1 MKLKKLFAGIVA
13 VAMMAT
19 MAAPVFADGG
29 TISYPDS
36 SNKYGATAFSEE
48 EAKNVSLTKV
58 LKVNKGTAPDNM
70 TFDFKVYKGA
80 GDVANLTEL
89 PTQKKQATFAAN
101 GTVFNTTNGTN
112 GTNGTYTATFNMD
125 VAGLVAKEPVGKYT
139 YTIVEQDNSYPG
151 VSASWNTIVMVV
163 SKVNAN
169 EENPDGNYKYYVA
182 LHKDTESGD
191 KKNATEAFENTY
203 TSNDLTL
210 SKKVHGDFS
219 DLGQEFK
226 FVVEFKTA
234 DNVDASNYKGP
245 MVSEITGDGATIA
258 DNGTALNANTYLS
271 LNKPYTVEL
280 KSGQSLKLNNLPNG
294 IKYEIYEVGDN
305 DTATNAQNKVTV
317 NGNEYT
323 VKVTDGDK
331 NGNETALSS
340 GKLINNNVTADV
352 TAAFHNTNEAH
363 PDTGVILDNAPYIA
377 LLTIVAAGAV
387 FMVIKKRRNYE
398 D

>member
-19 MAAPVFADGG
+19 MAMPGFAAVSYSGNGKDGA
-29 TISYPDS
+29 
-36 SNKYGATAFSEE
+36 KAFTED
-48 EAKNVSLTKV
+48 EAKSVSLTKV

-70 TFDFKVYKGA
+70 TFDFKVYEGT
-80 GDVANLTEL
+80 GDSKTEL
-89 PTQKKQATFAAN
+89 PAQKQSATFTAN
-101 GTVFNTTNGTN
+101 GTAFNTTNGTN
-112 GTNGTYTATFNMD
+112 GTYTASFNMN
-125 VAGLVAKEPVGKYT
+125 VAGLVADKSVGKYT
-139 YTIVEQDNSYPG
+139 YTIVEQDNNYPG

-169 EENPDGNYKYYVA
+169 EENPDGKYNYYIA
-182 LHKDTESGD
+182 LHKDAENGD
-191 KKNATEAFENTY
+191 KKNASEAFENTY

-219 DLGQEFK
+219 DLGQKFK
-226 FVVEFKTA
+226 FVVEFKNA
-234 DNVDASNYKGP
+234 EGVDAGNYKGP
-245 MVSEITGDGATIA
+245 MVSEIIGDGATIA

-271 LNKPYTVEL
+271 LNKQYTVEL

-305 DTATNAQNKVTV
+305 DIATSAQNKVTV
-317 NGNEYT
+317 NNNEYT
-323 VKVTDGDK
+323 VKVTSGDK
-331 NGNETALSS
+331 NATETALTS
-340 GKLINNNVTADV
+340 GKLVNSNMTADV

-387 FMVIKKRRNYE
+387 VMIIKKRRNYE